1 MKIEKEGKFR
11 ILKPSDNKVFIKR
24 EDAEKDP
31 KDWCVHKMAYLPKS
45 IGMAEAAEIFMEVD
59 EPVLPID
66 QTENLVE
73 EV

>member
-1 MKIEKEGKFR
+1 MEIKKEGKFR
-11 ILKPSDNKVFIKR
+11 ILRPADKKVLIKR

-31 KDWCVHKMAYLPKS
+31 KDWLIHECAYLPKS
-45 IGMAEAAEIFMEVD
+45 VGMTEAAEIFMEVD
-59 EPVLPID
+59 KPEISID